1 MLLPDICGIGCRGRC
16 LKGVTSLK
24 VSHRLTRAIGNSSL
38 YQHMEII
45 LFPVLLQNKD
55 DYRNENDIWNTWS
68 DILYFKGLG
77 VGVDWGFK

>member
-1 MLLPDICGIGCRGRC
+1 
-16 LKGVTSLK
+16 
-24 VSHRLTRAIGNSSL
+24 
-38 YQHMEII
+38 MEII

-68 DILYFKGLG
+68 DILFFKGLG